1 MNDLLVKDVVV
12 IPLVAR
18 PDPTS
23 GAAKALKGIVADT
36 WDLETWNI
44 ADWHY

>member
-12 IPLVAR
+12 IPLVA
-18 PDPTS
+18 TS

-44 ADWHY
+44 ADGHY